1 MKPSRGKK
9 SHSKKPSRTPKRP
22 SEAAASSGAS
32 KKAQAGV
39 RLNKY
44 IANSG
49 LCSRREA
56 DMHISLGTVRVNGK
70 IVTEMGVKVLPG
82 DRVQFDGQP
91 VNPEKNI
98 YVLLNKPKGFATLKE
113 GERGQKTVA
122 DLVAN
127 ATPFKI
133 APVGRLDRQFTGLLL
148 FTNDVQMAKKLTAAK
163 TRAQKIFHVVVNK
176 NVSRKQLDDIQKGIE
191 IDKKMVEPTE
201 VRYVQGASKREL
213 GVQIAVNDNR
223 LVKRLLEH
231 FQLEVITLD
240 LVSFAGLTKKD
251 LPRGHWRILN
261 DQDLVGLNML

>member
-1 MKPSRGKK
+1 MKPSQDKK
-9 SHSKKPSRTPKRP
+9 PDSKKPSRTPVR
-22 SEAAASSGAS
+22 SS
-32 KKAQAGV
+32 KKPSLSKTQEAGI

-56 DMHISLGTVRVNGK
+56 DMHISLGTVRINGK
-70 IVTEMGVKVLPG
+70 IVTEMGVKVMPG
-82 DRVQFDGQP
+82 DRVQFDDQP

-127 ATPFKI
+127 ATNFKI
-133 APVGRLDRQFTGLLL
+133 APVGRLDRQFMGLLL
-148 FTNDVQMAKKLTAAK
+148 FTNDATMAKKLTSAK
-163 TRAQKIFHVVVNK
+163 TRAQKIFHVVVDK
-176 NVSRKQLDDIQKGIE
+176 NVSRKQLDDLQKGVE
-191 IDKKMVEPTE
+191 IDKVLIQPSE

-213 GVQIAVNDNR
+213 GIQIAINDNR
-223 LVKRLLEH
+223 AVKHLLEH
-231 FQLEVITLD
+231 FNFELVSLD

-251 LPRGHWRILN
+251 LPRGHWRILHEK
-261 DQDLVGLNML
+261 DLVALNML

>member
-9 SHSKKPSRTPKRP
+9 PHSKRP
-22 SEAAASSGAS
+22 SRSPKRSSGKTAPSGGS
-32 KKAQAGV
+32 KTANEGI

-56 DMHISLGTVRVNGK
+56 DMHISLGTVRINGK
-70 IVTEMGVKVLPG
+70 IVTEMGIKVLPG

-91 VNPEKNI
+91 VNPEKNT

-127 ATPFKI
+127 ATPYKI

-148 FTNDVQMAKKLTAAK
+148 FTNDAQMAKKLTAAK
-163 TRAQKIFHVVVNK
+163 TRAQKIFHVVVDK
-176 NVSRKQLDDIQKGIE
+176 NVSRKQLEDIQKGIE
-191 IDKKMVEPTE
+191 LDNKAVQPSE

-213 GVQIAVNDNR
+213 GIQISINDNR

-231 FQLEVITLD
+231 FQFEVVSLD

-261 DQDLVGLNML
+261 AQDLVGLNML